1 MPEYTKINKSTMEQT
16 IVPAPI
22 KIVHDYDDLIK
33 RRQEA
38 QDQADIYLSIVK
50 DFDKLLGE
58 MDKLGCYE
66 KADIIIEK

>member
-1 MPEYTKINKSTMEQT
+1 MEYTKIDESTMEQT

-38 QDQADIYLSIVK
+38 QDKANEYTAIVA
-50 DFDKLLGE
+50 DFDKLLLE
-58 MDKLGCYE
+58 MEKLGCCE
-66 KADIIIEK
+66 KAEILIEK